1 MKCSVMFLSLISVS
15 VSLSAQN
22 VYTIK
27 ADSVLLTNCNDST
40 ELILM
45 NHTQGVPGFLYNTG
59 NGRTAFKRPLTKISD
74 TIYLVGA
81 DTLKLRNPN
90 AWVQG
95 GNAFGATGILG
106 TKDNNHLDLY
116 TNNQRRARLDSS
128 GSLLLGFTANSGY
141 KLDVNGVARI
151 YGNGLIAS
159 TGDNYDISLR
169 PAYGNAYATSVNG
182 SLIAFGNIFGTIGV
196 NKQAMGT
203 IPFGSLIIG
212 GTSPGRL
219 TTIADY
225 FYNPIFV
232 VDGAGSATINGGYSG
247 IGLGGTSGSVA
258 NQNAPNLS
266 INGGRGTGTGVTSD
280 IIFSTGVAQ
289 ASGTTIHVM
298 TNRWWLKGQTGYLSN
313 TSTPTSAVDVTG
325 ANGYSQLRMRTTY
338 TPSSTADTNGNTGD
352 FSWDSNYIYVKTA
365 SGWKRS
371 ALTTF

>member
-1 MKCSVMFLSLISVS
+1 MFLSLISVS

>member
-1 MKCSVMFLSLISVS
+1 MKKALIFTLLLIVEFT
-15 VSLSAQN
+15 LSAQN

-59 NGRTAFKRPLTKISD
+59 NGRTAFKRSLTKISD

-81 DTLKLRNPN
+81 DTLKIRYPT

-95 GNAFGATGILG
+95 GNSFGATGKFG
-106 TKDNNHLDLY
+106 TKDNNHIDFI
-116 TNNQRRARLDSS
+116 TNNTQRARLDSL
-128 GSLLLGFTANSGY
+128 GNLLLGFTANSGY
-141 KLDVNGVARI
+141 KLDVNGTVRFSGSGLVAT
-151 YGNGLIAS
+151 

-169 PAYGNAYATSVNG
+169 PAYGNGYATGVNA
-182 SLIAFGNIFGTIGV
+182 SMIAFGNIFGTVGV
-196 NKQAMGT
+196 NKQALGN

-219 TTIADY
+219 TTITDNY
-225 FYNPIFV
+225 YNPIFV
-232 VDGAGSATINGGYSG
+232 VDGTGFATINGGYSG

-258 NQNAPNLS
+258 NSNAPNLNV
-266 INGGRGTGTGVTSD
+266 NGGRGTGTGVTSD
-280 IIFSTGVAQ
+280 IVFSTGTAQ
-289 ASGTTIHVM
+289 ASGTTIHTM

-313 TSTPTSAVDVTG
+313 TSTPTSAVDVAG

-338 TPSSTADTNGNTGD
+338 TPSSTADANGNTGD

-365 SGWKRS
+365 SGWKRA